1 VHDDHERHQSGHP
14 PTPPQR
20 DHQDDHAA
28 ANAAPSH
35 AHAGKNEQAEKRSH
49 ANGRPAVERQPRP
62 ERLPRPAPFELTD
75 DVRERI
81 EARYLELAQPVE
93 FDGIR
98 TQIAGEVSVPKHIV
112 KQVIRELRTARQL
125 PSWWE
130 LKSFTGT
137 STDLARVHDAYLPL
151 LPVPPVGVHKEIAER
166 LELDAANVYQA
177 IRRIRAEMRLPQYNP
192 PELHAAET
200 VAATPATP
208 TETASAAHDESAG

>member
-1 VHDDHERHQSGHP
+1 M
-14 PTPPQR
+14 
-20 DHQDDHAA
+20 
-28 ANAAPSH
+28 
-35 AHAGKNEQAEKRSH
+35 
-49 ANGRPAVERQPRP
+49 
-62 ERLPRPAPFELTD
+62 
-75 DVRERI
+75 RERI

-98 TQIAGEVSVPKHIV
+98 TQIAGELSVPKHIV
-112 KQVIRELRTARQL
+112 KQVIRELRAARQL

-166 LELDAANVYQA
+166 LGLDATNVYQA

-192 PELHAAET
+192 PELHAAEAAPATT
-200 VAATPATP
+200 VAAA
-208 TETASAAHDESAG
+208 ERESATHEETVG